1 MQMRERSPG
10 SAAEGEA
17 LLGTHLLVD
26 GWNAPAVRLD
36 DASSVR
42 AAVTAAAE
50 AVGATVID
58 VCVHRFS
65 PRGVTAVATLAE
77 SHLAVHTWPELGYFA
92 ADLFYCGPGDVDGV
106 VQTLVS
112 AFGAEEVRVRHV
124 PRGPGHG
131 ATPRALAPAGSR
143 EEGRERHAGAGVV
156 VHEEEK
162 LGIRCPQ
169 EAADPTPGTIRSA
182 PPAGSA
188 SR

>member
-1 MQMRERSPG
+1 MRERRSG
-10 SAAEGEA
+10 AEVASEGA
-17 LLGTHLLVD
+17 LGAHILID
-26 GWNAPAVRLD
+26 GWNASAVRLD
-36 DASSVR
+36 DASGVR
-42 AAVTAAAE
+42 AAVTTAAE

-106 VQTLVS
+106 VQTLLS
-112 AFGAEEVRVRHV
+112 AFGAEEMRVRHL
-124 PRGPGHG
+124 PRGPGHD
-131 ATPRALAPAGSR
+131 AAARAVA
-143 EEGRERHAGAGVV
+143 HAGWG
-156 VHEEEK
+156 EESAD
-162 LGIRCPQ
+162 G
-169 EAADPTPGTIRSA
+169 AAYQTPGTIRSA